1 MSHDMIITFPDE
13 VYAELLAEKART
25 GYAMAAIIREQVAK
39 RYGPGKETADQ
50 SLQPDTAQLI
60 AELERLTTVTQ
71 AERALRAI
79 EELAARLAEGY
90 KVVPPGYRIMPD
102 TPEAAELA
110 EPESPAAERG
120 EWKGTSGATNVTSS
134 FRPIW

>member
-1 MSHDMIITFPDE
+1 MSHDMIITFPDQ
-13 VYAELLAEKART
+13 VYTELLAEKART

-39 RYGPGKETADQ
+39 RYEPGKEPAGQ
-50 SLQPDTAQLI
+50 SPQPDTAQLI

-90 KVVPPGYRIMPD
+90 KVIPPGYRIVPD
-102 TPEAAELA
+102 TPQAAELA
-110 EPESPAAERG
+110 EPESPAAEPG
-120 EWKGTSGATNVTSS
+120 EGERTSGATNVTST
-134 FRPIW
+134 FTPIW

>member
-39 RYGPGKETADQ
+39 RYEPGKEPADQ
-50 SLQPDTAQLI
+50 SRQPHTAQLI

-71 AERALRAI
+71 AERALRTI
-79 EELAARLAEGY
+79 EELAARWRKAIRSSRPATGSCPTHRR
-90 KVVPPGYRIMPD
+90 PPSLP
-102 TPEAAELA
+102 
-110 EPESPAAERG
+110 SPSPRP
-120 EWKGTSGATNVTSS
+120 GA
-134 FRPIW
+134 RR